1 MAVFRGIQGTPW
13 HVERYHVE
21 SDDHRRHRGKCSYY
35 EKQSKHCCKRMT
47 ECYGA
52 SHCKFYRESKARIT
66 KEEWEKIVSKSRH
79 KELEVESSDTS
90 VNSASNHI
98 TEYPKGVTAKELNRL
113 SFDAY
118 ICFIECMKKSS
129 DHIIFFERINQFL
142 EVLGLT
148 YEDKK
153 QMFETIMLECVYLDG
168 RELKMRPHRAFKNTF
183 LKLSEGSRSM
193 AEAKQ
198 QR

>member
-1 MAVFRGIQGTPW
+1 
-13 HVERYHVE
+13 
-21 SDDHRRHRGKCSYY
+21 
-35 EKQSKHCCKRMT
+35 MT

-66 KEEWEKIVSKSRH
+66 EEEWEKIVSKSRH

-129 DHIIFFERINQFL
+129 DYIIFFERINQFL

-148 YEDKK
+148 YENKK

-168 RELKMRPHRAFKNTF
+168 RELKMRKRQ
-183 LKLSEGSRSM
+183 S
-193 AEAKQ
+193 
-198 QR
+198 